1 MKSQIVLLCDKNF
14 LVPTIGT
21 ALAARSRTTDRSISV
36 TVFIIGDVDQNLSS
50 ICSIFLERG
59 VHLRSIT
66 IEELAQVSPKTFNKT
81 HVPVATMS
89 RLWIHK
95 FVDPDCERFLYLD
108 GDLDIAGDLQPLF
121 EMDVPSGGFLAAPD
135 LPLLIGSN
143 WGRSANETR
152 AYLKG
157 LNLEERRSYFNAGV
171 LLVDRRGWPNIAA
184 EAWDFFCK
192 FPERCK
198 FHDQSALNA
207 TAQAHRHSLS
217 LLWNYQTDFMAVAD
231 PRRWNVYPAI
241 WHFTGFPKP
250 WNAQVFPWH
259 GFGSSYALG
268 KDAIDRAAMSLN
280 EVDRSSEIAEAVRQR
295 NKLRW
300 RLEWIYPWRRL
311 ARTKI
316 IKEELNIKST
326 RNRSSANQH
335 SANYSPT
342 SPDSGG
348 YLHVVD

>member
-1 MKSQIVLLCDKNF
+1 MKYQIVLLCDQNF
-14 LVPTIGT
+14 LIPTIGT
-21 ALAARSRTTDRSISV
+21 ALATRLQTADRSISV
-36 TVFIIGDVDQNLSS
+36 SVFVIGNVDQNLSS
-50 ICSIFLERG
+50 LCTILFERG
-59 VHLRSIT
+59 VNLRCIT
-66 IEELAQVSPKTFNKT
+66 IEELTQISPKTFNKT

-95 FVDPDCERFLYLD
+95 FIDPRCEKFLYLD
-108 GDLDIAGDLQPLF
+108 GDLDIAGDLRPLF

-135 LPLLIGSN
+135 LPLLIGSD

-157 LNLEERRSYFNAGV
+157 INIKDHESYFNAGV
-171 LLVDRRGWPNIAA
+171 LLVDRRGWPDIAA

-207 TAQAHRHSLS
+207 TAQPHRRRLS

-231 PRRWNVYPAI
+231 PRRWNVFPTI

-259 GFGSSYALG
+259 GFGSSYRLG
-268 KDAIDRAAMSLN
+268 KDAKERSAIDLN
-280 EVDRSSEIAEAVRQR
+280 EVDCSSEIAKAVCQR

-311 ARTKI
+311 VRTKI
-316 IKEELNIKST
+316 IKDELSIRSIK
-326 RNRSSANQH
+326 
-335 SANYSPT
+335 
-342 SPDSGG
+342 
-348 YLHVVD
+348 